1 MTSEKRTQLL
11 LDATAGIQEEYI
23 EEAAA
28 KQPSRQ
34 PWHWIAATAAVLAL
48 VIGGL
53 LLLRQD
59 EAPDGTVLP
68 LFAVRA
74 YAQGDSLAILE
85 SVGDSCNLASG
96 ESYLFPGKQTFM
108 LEIYITNL
116 DGSKVNP
123 QKYRLLCRHEGR
135 YLEPGDSDD
144 SLIVM
149 LMEEEGY
156 YGFRIIGWCDN
167 STVVDITVRDED
179 DRIIYQRNMWIDYDF
194 GYTTKVY
201 NAYQYVVGVS
211 TETLIDQILSQ
222 DYHDVEI
229 FSSNIVPRYSS
240 YADYYG
246 GFRELELRED
256 APSLLLQRWLEDM
269 ETKKDKLQYY
279 VSVDQTGLLGN
290 MLAQDV
296 YWNQLSE
303 AQLKQIEQFGLRRW
317 HSDPL
322 SHSIF
327 PGKRIFSY
335 SLMLDG
341 KEQYEDYLTV
351 EYNGNTVQ
359 GKDNHLA
366 IAQSISASFVDNPK
380 HGWAVMGWF
389 DEPTILTLTVRHKD
403 GFVIGQEVILV
414 TPTEDGYQIE
424 VMKQ

>member
-1 MTSEKRTQLL
+1 MNEERKKLL
-11 LDATAGIQEEYI
+11 LDATAGIREEYI
-23 EEAAA
+23 EEAATA
-28 KQPSRQ
+28 KPVKT
-34 PWHWIAATAAVLAL
+34 PWLRVAAIAAVLAL

-53 LLLRQD
+53 LLKPTAGPEDPARL
-59 EAPDGTVLP
+59 
-68 LFAVRA
+68 LFAVQA
-74 YAQGDSLAILE
+74 YAQGGSLAMLE

-108 LEIYITNL
+108 LEIYMTNL

-123 QKYRLLCRHEGR
+123 QKYRLLCRHEGQ

-144 SLIVM
+144 SLSVM

-156 YGFRIIGWCDN
+156 YGFRIIGWCDK
-167 STVVDITVRDED
+167 STAVDITVRDED

-201 NAYQYVVGVS
+201 NAYQYVAGVP
-211 TETLIDQILSQ
+211 TETLIDQILAQ

-229 FSSNIVPRYSS
+229 FSSDIVPS
-240 YADYYG
+240 YASYAEYYG

-256 APSLLLQRWLEDM
+256 APSLLLQRWLEDI

-296 YWNQLSE
+296 YWNQLSQ

-403 GFVIGQEVILV
+403 GFVIRQEVILV

>member
-1 MTSEKRTQLL
+1 MNEERKKLM
-11 LDATAGIQEEYI
+11 LDATAGIREEYI
-23 EEAAA
+23 EEAATA
-28 KQPSRQ
+28 KPVKT
-34 PWHWIAATAAVLAL
+34 PWLRVAAIAAVLAL

-53 LLLRQD
+53 FLKPTAGPEDPARL
-59 EAPDGTVLP
+59 
-68 LFAVRA
+68 LFAVQA
-74 YAQGDSLAILE
+74 YAQGGSLAMLE

-108 LEIYITNL
+108 LEIYMTNL

-123 QKYRLLCRHEGR
+123 QKYRLLCRHEGQ

-144 SLIVM
+144 SLSVM

-156 YGFRIIGWCDN
+156 YGFRIIGWCDK
-167 STVVDITVRDED
+167 STAVDITVRDED

-201 NAYQYVVGVS
+201 NAYQYVAGVP
-211 TETLIDQILSQ
+211 TETLIDQILAQ

-229 FSSNIVPRYSS
+229 FSSDIVPS
-240 YADYYG
+240 YASYAEYYG

-317 HSDPL
+317 HSEPV
-322 SHSIF
+322 IFTPF
-327 PGKRIFSY
+327 PGRTVFEYEIVV
-335 SLMLDG
+335 DG
-341 KEQYEDYLTV
+341 KNYVTDRL
-351 EYNGNTVQ
+351 
-359 GKDNHLA
+359 D
-366 IAQSISASFVDNPK
+366 IAWPDWTEESHREHIFTFNVVSAAGMKNPF
-380 HGWAVMGWF
+380 HGWKIVGWF
-389 DEPTILTLTVRHKD
+389 DKPTIMTLTVTSAE
-403 GFVIGQEVILV
+403 GEVLREDVVWV
-414 TPTEDGYQIE
+414 TPTEDGYQIR
-424 VMKQ
+424 VMNE